1 MNTTKFLAIIAL
13 LSLVSCVNQRS
24 SSNEVEEPNIAKFY
38 PYNIADTIDN
48 PYYHNLLMV
57 DSTRVYYK
65 GIRDSH
71 HQSDTNEYSKKY
83 EDSLYAAEA
92 KIWLSIMDLASKK
105 KWEECLPLYVKHHF
119 PLYYVLETSLVMFN
133 ADYHVFS
140 EIMYDYYPEAE
151 ADAINLKL
159 FEEDFWITSYAI
171 ESDDDYLPE
180 HYEELTRYLSLL
192 YAKVGD
198 RENALKLAD
207 IYEGV
212 LTDSYDGRDV
222 EHLYLNHM
230 SELYLTLKDYDNALT
245 SLYLYRDCVIK
256 NIDDENT
263 KAYYL
268 HQIDD
273 LINRTRQKKSR
284 ADSASTKWMS
294 YYTSYIND
302 NIDTSAY
309 TKTFLCY
316 IDDDDIPELCLFGT
330 CFGEGAIILSQ
341 YKGDVSEYISYW
353 SPHYIERSGLIDNG
367 YAHHGSYGDHI
378 IQLKNGIFKEI
389 LHTEAIWHDGTP
401 PYFVYTINEQVID
414 TLYGADKDEDSC
426 PQIIE
431 AVNQAYYSK
440 GKSLDIY
447 DIVQ

>member
-1 MNTTKFLAIIAL
+1 
-13 LSLVSCVNQRS
+13 
-24 SSNEVEEPNIAKFY
+24 
-38 PYNIADTIDN
+38 
-48 PYYHNLLMV
+48 
-57 DSTRVYYK
+57 
-65 GIRDSH
+65 
-71 HQSDTNEYSKKY
+71 
-83 EDSLYAAEA
+83 
-92 KIWLSIMDLASKK
+92 
-105 KWEECLPLYVKHHF
+105 
-119 PLYYVLETSLVMFN
+119 
-133 ADYHVFS
+133 
-140 EIMYDYYPEAE
+140 MYDYFPETE
-151 ADAINLKL
+151 ANEKCLKL
-159 FEEDFWITSYAI
+159 LEEDFWLTSYAI
-171 ESDDDYLPE
+171 HSDDDYLPE
-180 HYEELTRYLSLL
+180 HYEELTRYLSFL
-192 YAKVGD
+192 YAKVNN
-198 RENALKLAD
+198 RERALELAD
-207 IYEGV
+207 IYKDV
-212 LTDSYDGRDV
+212 LISLYDEPDA
-222 EHLYLNHM
+222 EYLYLNHI
-230 SELYLTLKDYDNALT
+230 SEIYLILKEFDNALKNMY
-245 SLYLYRDCVIK
+245 SLRNCVIK
-256 NIDDENT
+256 NFDDENT
-263 KAYYL
+263 KIYYL
-268 HQIDD
+268 YQIDD

-284 ADSASTKWMS
+284 ADLASTKWMS

-426 PQIIE
+426 PQINE
-431 AVNQAYYSK
+431 AFNQAYYSK

-447 DIVQ
+447 DLHK

>member
-1 MNTTKFLAIIAL
+1 MKTTKFLAIIAL
-13 LSLVSCVNQRS
+13 LSLVSCVNQS
-24 SSNEVEEPNIAKFY
+24 PNEVEEPNIAKFY
-38 PYNIADTIDN
+38 PYNPADTINN

-57 DSTRVYYK
+57 DSTRVFYK
-65 GIRDSH
+65 EIRDSH
-71 HQSDTNEYSKKY
+71 PISNSNEYSKKY

-92 KIWLSIMDLASKK
+92 KIWLSIMDMASKK
-105 KWEECLPLYVKHHF
+105 KWEECLRLYEKNHV
-119 PLYYVLETSLVMFN
+119 PLYYVLENSLVMFN

-159 FEEDFWITSYAI
+159 FEEDFWITSYAMY
-171 ESDDDYLPE
+171 SDDDYFPD
-180 HYEELTRYLSLL
+180 HYEELTRFLSQL
-192 YAKVGD
+192 YAKLGK
-198 RENALKLAD
+198 RGKALEMAE
-207 IYEGV
+207 IYKDV
-212 LTDSYDGRDV
+212 LSDLYDKRDV

-230 SELYLTLKDYDNALT
+230 SELYLTLKDYDNALK
-245 SLYLYRDCVIK
+245 SLYSYRECVIK

-263 KAYYL
+263 KVYYL

-273 LINRTRQKKSR
+273 LIERTRQKKSR

-309 TKTFLCY
+309 TKSFLCY

-367 YAHHGSYGDHI
+367 YGHHGSYGDHI

-401 PYFVYTINEQVID
+401 PYFVYTINEKVID

-431 AVNQAYYSK
+431 AVNQAYFSK
-440 GKSLDIY
+440 GMSLDIY

>member
-1 MNTTKFLAIIAL
+1 MKTTKFLAIIAL
-13 LSLVSCVNQRS
+13 ISLVSCFEQRPKPIR
-24 SSNEVEEPNIAKFY
+24 EPNLAKYY
-38 PYNIADTIDN
+38 PYNPEDTIGN
-48 PYYHNLLMV
+48 PGYHNLLMV
-57 DSTRVYYK
+57 DSSRAYFK
-65 GIRDSH
+65 GIREGQPLSEFN
-71 HQSDTNEYSKKY
+71 QKYKEYG
-83 EDSLYAAEA
+83 DSLYDAEG

-105 KWEECLPLYVKHHF
+105 KWEECLNLYIDHHF
-119 PLYYVLETSLVMFN
+119 PLYVVLETTGVLFN
-133 ADYHVFS
+133 ADYHVFTD
-140 EIMYDYYPEAE
+140 IMYDYYSETEAHE
-151 ADAINLKL
+151 KCIKL
-159 FEEDFWITSYAI
+159 LEEDFWLTSYTI
-171 ESDDDYLPE
+171 HSDDDYLPE
-180 HYEELTRYLSLL
+180 HYEELTRYLSFL
-192 YAKVGD
+192 YAKVNN
-198 RENALKLAD
+198 RERALELAD
-207 IYEGV
+207 IYKDV
-212 LTDSYDGRDV
+212 LISLYDEPDA
-222 EHLYLNHM
+222 EYLYLNHI
-230 SELYLTLKDYDNALT
+230 SEIYLILKEFDNALKNMY
-245 SLYLYRDCVIK
+245 SLRNCVIK
-256 NIDDENT
+256 NFDDENT

-268 HQIDD
+268 YQIDD

-284 ADSASTKWMS
+284 ADLASTKWMN
-294 YYTSYIND
+294 YYTSYINE

-309 TKTFLCY
+309 TKSFLCY

-401 PYFVYTINEQVID
+401 PYFVYIINEQVVD

-431 AVNQAYYSK
+431 AVNQAYFSK

-447 DIVQ
+447 DLHK